1 MPSPSLRPASIRPLS
16 VLTAAG
22 LLAAAGIALWPH
34 LAQTNAV
41 TEWHAAAVVLAG
53 LSLWATGRI
62 PEAATAIAF
71 FAAAILLKV
80 APAEEIFSGFTSK
93 AFWLVFG
100 GLLMGIAVKRSGLGE
115 RIAHTLVGRVGTSWL
130 ALCWGIAGIGML
142 LAFIM
147 PSSMG
152 RVMLMLPV
160 VMGLADRLGYA
171 PDSKG
176 RTGMALMTGMM
187 GLGPAVGILP
197 AVVPNNVMTGA
208 AERLYGLSF
217 DYFSWLLAAFPTLGI
232 LKCLL
237 IVGVTWKM
245 FAEEPPRQS
254 QEVPPGPMSGEEK
267 RLSIL
272 LCATLLLWL
281 TDRWHGISPAWISL
295 AGGAACLLPPRPL
308 VPMAA
313 FNEKMSHGSLYYI
326 AGLMG
331 LGAVLASSGLGDR
344 LGSGLLSLMPLS
356 PETPLL
362 SWLSQVILTTVIAVG
377 ATVPGTP
384 AIMTPLAQAI
394 SDASGTLLTMTLMTQ
409 AVGYSSIVL
418 PYQVPPLILAMQL
431 GGVRM
436 RPAARYTLVLLLL
449 TVGLVWPSTYVW
461 WKVLGLLP

>member
-1 MPSPSLRPASIRPLS
+1 MADRPLRP
-16 VLTAAG
+16 LTVFAAVSLLISAG
-22 LLAAAGIALWPH
+22 LALWPH
-34 LAQTNAV
+34 LTPAGNP
-41 TEWHAAAVVLAG
+41 TEWHAAAVVLGG
-53 LSLWATGRI
+53 LTLWATGII
-62 PEAATAIAF
+62 PEAAAAIAF
-71 FAAAILLKV
+71 FAAAILLKA
-80 APAEEIFSGFTSK
+80 APAEDVFSGFTSK

-100 GLLMGIAVKRSGLGE
+100 GLLMGMAVKRSGLGE
-115 RIAHTLVGRVGTSWL
+115 RLAHALVGRVGTSWL
-130 ALCWGIAGIGML
+130 ALCWGIAGIGMV

-160 VMGLADRLGYA
+160 VMGLADRLGYG
-171 PDSKG
+171 PESRG

-217 DYFSWLLAAFPTLGI
+217 DYFSWLTAAFPTLGL

-237 IVGVTWKM
+237 IVGITWKM
-245 FAEEPPRQS
+245 FAEEPPRRA
-254 QEVPPGPMSGEEK
+254 QEQPPGPMSADEK
-267 RLSIL
+267 RLSL
-272 LCATLLLWL
+272 LLSVTLLLWL

-331 LGAVLASSGLGDR
+331 LGAVLSSSGVGDR
-344 LGSGLLSLMPLS
+344 LGSALLTLMPLS
-356 PETPLL
+356 AEHPAL
-362 SWLSQVILTTVIAVG
+362 SWLSQVVLTTVIALG

-384 AIMTPLAQAI
+384 AIMTPMAEAMATATG
-394 SDASGTLLTMTLMTQ
+394 ASLTMTLMTQ
-409 AVGYSSIVL
+409 AVGYSSVVL

-436 RPAARYTLVLLLL
+436 KPAARYTLVLLLL
-449 TVGLVWPSTYVW
+449 TVVLIWPSTYGW
-461 WKVLGLLP
+461 WKLLALLP

>member
-1 MPSPSLRPASIRPLS
+1 MPASPLKPVS
-16 VLTAAG
+16 VFTALA
-22 LLAAAGIALWPH
+22 LLGSVFVALWPH
-34 LAQTNAV
+34 AFPAGSA
-41 TEWHAAAVVLAG
+41 TEWHAAAVVLGG
-53 LSLWATGRI
+53 LTLWATGAI
-62 PEAATAIAF
+62 PEAATAILF

-100 GLLMGIAVKRSGLGE
+100 GLLMGMAVKRSGLGE
-115 RIAHTLVGRVGTSWL
+115 RMAHALVGRVGTSWL

-160 VMGLADRLGYA
+160 VMGLADRLGYT
-171 PDSKG
+171 PDSRG

-217 DYFSWLLAAFPTLGI
+217 DYFSWLIAAFPTLGI

-245 FAEEPPRQS
+245 FAEDPPRQA
-254 QEVPPGPMSGEEK
+254 QEAAPGPMSAEEK
-267 RLSIL
+267 RLSL
-272 LCATLLLWL
+272 LLAVTLLLWL

-331 LGAVLASSGLGDR
+331 LGAVLASSGLGNR
-344 LGSGLLSLMPLS
+344 LGDSLLTIMPLS
-356 PETPLL
+356 ADHPVL
-362 SWLSQVILTTVIAVG
+362 SWLSQVLLTTAVAVG

-384 AIMTPLAQAI
+384 AIMTPMAQAMAE
-394 SDASGTLLTMTLMTQ
+394 ASGTTLTMTLMTQ

-431 GGVRM
+431 GGVRIQ
-436 RPAARYTLVLLLL
+436 PAARYTLALLIL
-449 TVGLVWPSTYVW
+449 TVVLVWPLTYAW
-461 WKVLGLLP
+461 WKLMGLLP

>member
-1 MPSPSLRPASIRPLS
+1 MPASPLKPVS
-16 VLTAAG
+16 VFTALA
-22 LLAAAGIALWPH
+22 LLGSALLALWPH
-34 LAQTNAV
+34 AFPAGSA
-41 TEWHAAAVVLAG
+41 TEWHAAAVVLGG
-53 LSLWATGRI
+53 LTLWATGAI
-62 PEAATAIAF
+62 PEAATAILF

-100 GLLMGIAVKRSGLGE
+100 GLLMGMAVKRSGLGE
-115 RIAHTLVGRVGTSWL
+115 RMAHALVGRVGTSWL

-171 PDSKG
+171 PDSRG

-217 DYFSWLLAAFPTLGI
+217 DYFSWLIAAFPTLGI

-245 FAEEPPRQS
+245 FAEDPPRQA
-254 QEVPPGPMSGEEK
+254 QEAAPGPMSTEEK
-267 RLSIL
+267 RLSL
-272 LCATLLLWL
+272 LLAATLLLWL

-331 LGAVLASSGLGDR
+331 LGAVLASSGLGNR
-344 LGSGLLSLMPLS
+344 LGDSLLTVMPLS
-356 PETPLL
+356 ADHPVL
-362 SWLSQVILTTVIAVG
+362 SWLSQVLLTTAVAVG

-384 AIMTPLAQAI
+384 AIMTPMAQAMAE
-394 SDASGTLLTMTLMTQ
+394 ASGTTLTMTLMTQ

-431 GGVRM
+431 GGVRIQ
-436 RPAARYTLVLLLL
+436 PAARYTLALLIL
-449 TVGLVWPSTYVW
+449 TVALVWPLTYAW
-461 WKVLGLLP
+461 WKLMGLLP

>member
-1 MPSPSLRPASIRPLS
+1 MASRPIPPLTVVALTSLMVASAL
-16 VLTAAG
+16 
-22 LLAAAGIALWPH
+22 ALWPH
-34 LAQTNAV
+34 LIGTGAGTVAQ
-41 TEWHAAAVVLAG
+41 WHAAAVVLGG
-53 LSLWATGRI
+53 LTLWATGVI
-62 PEAATAIAF
+62 PEAVAAIAF
-71 FAAAILLKV
+71 FAAAILLNV
-80 APAEEIFSGFTSK
+80 APAEEVFSGFTSK

-100 GLLMGIAVKRSGLGE
+100 GLLMGMAVKRSGLGE
-115 RIAHTLVGRVGTSWL
+115 RLAHALVGRVGTSWT
-130 ALCWGIAGIGML
+130 ALCWGIAGIGMV

-171 PDSKG
+171 PGSRG

-197 AVVPNNVMTGA
+197 AVVPNNVMSGA
-208 AERLYGLSF
+208 AERLYGLNF
-217 DYFSWLLAAFPTLGI
+217 DYFSWLAAAFPTLGI

-245 FAEEPPRQS
+245 FAEEPPRRA
-254 QEVPPGPMSGEEK
+254 QENPPGPMNADEK
-267 RLSIL
+267 RLGLL
-272 LCATLLLWL
+272 LCATLLLWM
-281 TDRWHGISPAWISL
+281 TDRWHGISPAWVAL

-308 VPMAA
+308 IPITA

-331 LGAVLASSGLGDR
+331 LGAVLSSSGLGDN
-344 LGSGLLSLMPLS
+344 LGAALLTVMPLS
-356 PETPLL
+356 PDHPGV
-362 SWLSQVILTTVIAVG
+362 SWLSQVVLTTVVAIG

-384 AIMTPLAQAI
+384 AILTPMAQAL
-394 SDASGTLLTMTLMTQ
+394 SQATGMDLTTTLLTQ
-409 AVGYSSIVL
+409 AVGYSNVVL

-436 RPAARYTLVLLLL
+436 APAARYTLALLGL
-449 TVGLVWPSTYVW
+449 TVLVIWPATYAW
-461 WKVLGLLP
+461 WNVIGLLP

>member
-1 MPSPSLRPASIRPLS
+1 MADRPFRPL
-16 VLTAAG
+16 TAFAAVSLLLSAG
-22 LLAAAGIALWPH
+22 LALWPH
-34 LAQTNAV
+34 LTPTGNP
-41 TEWHAAAVVLAG
+41 TEWHAAAVVLGG
-53 LSLWATGRI
+53 LTLWATGII
-62 PEAATAIAF
+62 PEAAVAIAF
-71 FAAAILLKV
+71 FAAAILLKA
-80 APAEEIFSGFTSK
+80 APAEDVFSGFTSK

-100 GLLMGIAVKRSGLGE
+100 GLLMGMAVKRSGLGE
-115 RIAHTLVGRVGTSWL
+115 RLAHALVGRVGTSWL
-130 ALCWGIAGIGML
+130 ALCWGIAGIGMV

-160 VMGLADRLGYA
+160 VMGLADRLGYG
-171 PDSKG
+171 PESRG

-217 DYFSWLLAAFPTLGI
+217 DYFSWLTAAFPTLG
-232 LKCLL
+232 LFKCLL
-237 IVGVTWKM
+237 IVGITWKM
-245 FAEEPPRQS
+245 FAEEPPRQA
-254 QEVPPGPMSGEEK
+254 QEQPPGPMSADEK
-267 RLSIL
+267 RLSL
-272 LCATLLLWL
+272 LLSATLLLWL

-331 LGAVLASSGLGDR
+331 LGAVLSSSGVGDR
-344 LGSGLLSLMPLS
+344 LGSALLTLMPLS
-356 PETPLL
+356 AEHPAL
-362 SWLSQVILTTVIAVG
+362 SWLSQVILTTVIALG

-384 AIMTPLAQAI
+384 AIMTPMAEAM
-394 SDASGTLLTMTLMTQ
+394 AAATGTSLTMTLMTQ
-409 AVGYSSIVL
+409 AVGYSSVVL

-436 RPAARYTLVLLLL
+436 KPAARYTLVLLLL
-449 TVGLVWPSTYVW
+449 TVVLIWPTTYGW
-461 WKVLGLLP
+461 WKLLALLP